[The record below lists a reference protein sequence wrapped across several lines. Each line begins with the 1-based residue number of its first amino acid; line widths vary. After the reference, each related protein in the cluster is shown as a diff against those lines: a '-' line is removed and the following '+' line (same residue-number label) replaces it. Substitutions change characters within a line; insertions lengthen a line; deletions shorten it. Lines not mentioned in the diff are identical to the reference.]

1 MNYIGHPIHGAAAG
15 FVWIAARNE
24 KAAPDFSRQFWASR
38 GKAAIWAGVYSLQ
51 FEFGPVSEASIGNVG
66 MHPAH
71 TGWVDHVV
79 TPAGAFAFM
88 VLEDVVDEHV
98 ILKLER
104 ATGNVV
110 LRAAIR
116 IALNPAR
123 SMSAM
128 AQGQMPWTR
137 ADRQLRR

>member
-1 MNYIGHPIHGAAAG
+1 M
-15 FVWIAARNE
+15 
-24 KAAPDFSRQFWASR
+24 
-38 GKAAIWAGVYSLQ
+38 
-51 FEFGPVSEASIGNVG
+51 
-66 MHPAH
+66 
-71 TGWVDHVV
+71 V